1 MTLSKE
7 NGVDIII
14 YKIMYLTGARQI
26 SKSSLLNSKG
36 ACRVSARYKTNKYV
50 KTRLHT
56 ISTTKGSHSPHYN
69 RPDPGME
76 EFITHLLYQGHYAR
90 GLHLLTEINQLEPRN
105 LLRFDIYAPCLAI
118 CRTYISDSKRYPR
131 FYETGATS
139 GAGTANPPGAHA
151 FTPGF

>member
-1 MTLSKE
+1 MNAIQS
-7 NGVDIII
+7 
-14 YKIMYLTGARQI
+14 
-26 SKSSLLNSKG
+26 
-36 ACRVSARYKTNKYV
+36 
-50 KTRLHT
+50 
-56 ISTTKGSHSPHYN
+56 
-69 RPDPGME
+69 DPGME

-139 GAGTANPPGAHA
+139 GAGTANSPGAHHI
-151 FTPGF
+151 FKTDNSDTFNSKGFRKKSLKTPNG